1 MTATTAGVPRR
12 RRAQDTV
19 LPTPL
24 PAAIVLGLF
33 GGACFLLAFPPYGM
47 WALLPVG
54 LAALNASVLTRSW
67 GTAALASGLW
77 GLAFFVPLTIW
88 ARTYAG
94 AMPWLALGIFE
105 ALFVVLYGLAARAV
119 FVRRGVGIGS
129 GLVVCALWV
138 AVETLRS
145 HAPWGGLPWGATAFA
160 LSDSPLLNLGP
171 WVGTAGLAFVVALL
185 GQFLFGGMLAIA
197 GRRQQGMTGLSG
209 VWPLAGVIGV
219 VIVSLVVPAPHNP
232 PPAGRDSL
240 RVAGIQGNVPPID
253 PVTLAMPPETFD
265 NHVTASQ
272 DAEQKARDEGTGL
285 DLMVWPEDTTVD
297 PRTNTYNAQVLSQI
311 SKNADA
317 PVLVG
322 TQSLTDDGKG
332 RYNNSL
338 LWTADGDGGFVYA
351 KRHPVPFGE
360 YVPMRSFFRGITDK
374 VDMVGTDMLPGND
387 VGVMDLDGH
396 GVGVLICFEIAYDTL
411 VNDVVDDD
419 AQMIVVQSNNAL
431 FGTSHEAIQQVAEA
445 KVMAVVSGRSVVHV
459 STVGQSAIFTP
470 EGRTVAYQDH
480 WTQGSVMGDVPLR
493 TGITPAMAAGYWTA
507 VVISAI
513 GVAGLL
519 AALARRGP
527 RAVSRPKDLARPRR
541 R

>member
-1 MTATTAGVPRR
+1 MTATTAGVARR
-12 RRAQDTV
+12 RTQDTV

-67 GTAALASGLW
+67 GSAALASWLW

-94 AMPWLALGIFE
+94 NMPWLAL
-105 ALFVVLYGLAARAV
+105 ALFESLFIVLYGLAARTV
-119 FVRRGVGIGS
+119 FVRRGVGVGS
-129 GLVVCALWV
+129 GIVVCALWV

-145 HAPWGGLPWGATAFA
+145 HAPWGGLPWGASAFA

-171 WVGTAGLAFVVALL
+171 WVGMAGLAFVVAIL
-185 GQFLFGGMLAIA
+185 GQFLFGGMLALA
-197 GRRQQGMTGLSG
+197 GRRQVGMTGLAG

-219 VIVSLVVPAPHNP
+219 VIVSLVVPGPHNP
-232 PPAGRDSL
+232 APSGRDSL

-253 PVTLAMPPETFD
+253 PVSLAMPDETFD
-265 NHVTASQ
+265 NHVTAGQ
-272 DAEQKARDEGTGL
+272 AAVKRAGDEGMDL

-297 PRTNTYNAQVLSQI
+297 PRTDSYSGHVISQVSANAG
-311 SKNADA
+311 A

-322 TQSLTDDGKG
+322 TQTLTEDGKG

-338 LWTADGDGGFVYA
+338 LWDADGDAGFVYA

-360 YVPMRSFFRGITDK
+360 YIPMRSFFRAITDK
-374 VDMVGTDMLPGND
+374 VDMVGTDMLPGKKA
-387 VGVMDLDGH
+387 GVMDLDGN

-411 VNDVVDDD
+411 VDDVVDDG
-419 AQMIVVQSNNAL
+419 AQMVVVQSNNAL

-445 KVMAVVSGRSVVHV
+445 KVMAVLSGRSVVHV
-459 STVGQSAIFTP
+459 STVGQSAIYTP
-470 EGRTVAYQDH
+470 EGRTIAYQDH
-480 WTQGSVMGDVPLR
+480 WTQGAVMGDVPLR

-507 VVISAI
+507 IVISAI

-519 AALARRGP
+519 AALSRRGE
-527 RAVSRPKDLARPRR
+527 RAVRRPGDLARSRR